1 MRLPSPTVSA
11 RATSLDVV
19 VVSLRAPNSPVNINL
34 LGPWDQNNVLFFL
47 GFSLDFLC
55 NGRQEIGTSVNG
67 TWSSFFEFQLGCNF
81 AIVFVPLNATI
92 MDIVRSWACKI
103 NCL

>member
-1 MRLPSPTVSA
+1 M
-11 RATSLDVV
+11 
-19 VVSLRAPNSPVNINL
+19 NINL
-34 LGPWDQNNVLFFL
+34 LGPKTKIMSFFFL

-81 AIVFVPLNATI
+81 AIVFLPLNATI
-92 MDIVRSWACKI
+92 MDIVRS
-103 NCL
+103 